1 VDLGIRDA
9 KRRSGP
15 AQLPHELD
23 AFLDA
28 GRGWLL
34 WKERN
39 AMAICGL
46 RKQCRSVCLL
56 LSVLLLSFAIV
67 SHGVSEENSFVVS
80 RHIGDA
86 SVGLVGRSA
95 APCDSATEVCGVRWC
110 CLG

>member
-1 VDLGIRDA
+1 
-9 KRRSGP
+9 
-15 AQLPHELD
+15 
-23 AFLDA
+23 
-28 GRGWLL
+28 
-34 WKERN
+34 
-39 AMAICGL
+39 MAICGL